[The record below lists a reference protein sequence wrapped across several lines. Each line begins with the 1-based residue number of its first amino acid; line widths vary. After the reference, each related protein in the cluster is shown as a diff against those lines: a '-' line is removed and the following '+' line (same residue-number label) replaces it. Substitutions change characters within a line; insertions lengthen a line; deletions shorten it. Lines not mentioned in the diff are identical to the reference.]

1 LGLFDIERGRQLIFK
16 GEKERGKYVSLA
28 LGRAFAQE
36 LCVKLSIEP
45 LVRSKK
51 NDGVKNFN
59 ATIFL
64 TGSTQGGKQRGG
76 GTNDF

>member
-1 LGLFDIERGRQLIFK
+1 MYHWPWAGRSQK
-16 GEKERGKYVSLA
+16 
-28 LGRAFAQE
+28 E

-51 NDGVKNFN
+51 NDGKNFN

-64 TGSTQGGKQRGG
+64 TGSIYRGKNRGDG